1 MTQTATDFPA
11 LESDPIEKLAINTIR
26 TLCIDA
32 VQAANSGHPGTRWH
46 SRR

>member
-11 LESDPIEKLAINTIR
+11 LESDPIEKLAIDTIR
-26 TLCIDA
+26 TLCRPPI
-32 VQAANSGHPGTRWH
+32 PGILAPPWH

>member
-11 LESDPIEKLAINTIR
+11 LDREPIEKLAIDTIR

-32 VQAANSGHPGTRWH
+32 VRQPTPATLVRPWH